1 MTILQPSMQK
11 RLDEKLKRLN
21 TFRPLP
27 TSAVQKLREQFQ
39 IEMTYNT
46 NAIEGNSLTL
56 RETFLVVNEGLT
68 VKGKPLKDH
77 LEAKSHQAALEYL
90 YELIE
95 RDHRVTLS
103 ERLIRQFHQLV
114 MQDID
119 REWAGVYR
127 NGPVMITGTK
137 HRPPE
142 ALEVS
147 KKMHALVTWLNTN
160 ERKIHPIELA
170 SQAHHKLAAIHPFFD
185 GNGRTSRLLMNVL
198 LMRKCFPL
206 TIILKN
212 DRKKYYRVLSRA
224 DEGDLAPLVQF
235 IAQTIERSLDM
246 YLRALEPTTAKSERY
261 MSLAQLGQ
269 GTGYEAKHLNLLART
284 GRLEAH
290 KDGRNWVTTKEAL
303 TRYEEGRLRKRCR

>member
-1 MTILQPSMQK
+1 MTLLQLSMRK

-21 TFRPLP
+21 ALRPLP
-27 TSAVQKLREQFQ
+27 ASAVQKLREQFQ

-95 RDHRVTLS
+95 QGHRVTVS
-103 ERLIRQFHQLV
+103 EHLIRQLHQLV
-114 MQDID
+114 MQDVD
-119 REWAGVYR
+119 RAWAGVYR

-147 KKMHALVTWLNTN
+147 KKMHAFVTWLNKN

-170 SQAHHKLAAIHPFFD
+170 SQAHHRLAAIHPFFD

-198 LMRKCFPL
+198 LMRKGYPL

-224 DEGDLAPLVQF
+224 DDGDGAPIIQF
-235 IAQTIERSLDM
+235 IAQTIERSLDI
-246 YLRALEPTTAKSERY
+246 YLRALEPTTAQSERY
-261 MSLAQLGQ
+261 MSLEKLSH
-269 GTGYEAKHLNLLART
+269 GTSYSAKYLNLLARM

-303 TRYEEGRLRKRCR
+303 ARYEEGRLRKR

>member
-1 MTILQPSMQK
+1 MNLLQLSMRK
-11 RLDEKLKRLN
+11 RLDEKHKRLN
-21 TFRPLP
+21 ALRPLP
-27 TSAVQKLREQFQ
+27 VSAVQKLREQFQ

-95 RDHRVTLS
+95 HGHRVTLS
-103 ERLIRQFHQLV
+103 ERLIRQLHQLV
-114 MQDID
+114 MQDVD

-147 KKMHALVTWLNTN
+147 KKMHTLVTWLNTN
-160 ERKIHPIELA
+160 EQKIHPIELA

-198 LMRKCFPL
+198 LMRKGFPL

-224 DEGDLAPLVQF
+224 DDGDLAPLVQF
-235 IAQTIERSLDM
+235 VAQTIERSLDI
-246 YLRALEPTTAKSERY
+246 YLRALEPTTKKSEQY
-261 MSLAQLGQ
+261 VSLAKLST
-269 GTGYEAKHLNLLART
+269 GTEYSAKYLNLLART

-303 TRYEEGRLRKRCR
+303 TRYEEGRLRKR

>member
-1 MTILQPSMQK
+1 MTLLQPVMRK

-21 TFRPLP
+21 ALRPLP

-95 RDHRVTLS
+95 HNHRVTLS
-103 ERLIRQFHQLV
+103 ERLIRQLHQLV
-114 MQDID
+114 MQDVD
-119 REWAGVYR
+119 REWAGAYR

-147 KKMHALVTWLNTN
+147 KKMHGLVAWLNAN
-160 ERKIHPIELA
+160 ERKMHPIELA
-170 SQAHHKLAAIHPFFD
+170 SQAHHSLAAIHPFFD

-198 LMRKCFPL
+198 LMRRGFPL

-224 DEGDLAPLVQF
+224 DDGDLAPLIQF

-246 YLRALEPTTAKSERY
+246 YLRALEPTTKKSEQY
-261 MSLAQLGQ
+261 VSLAKLSSS
-269 GTGYEAKHLNLLART
+269 TEYSAKYLNLLART

-290 KDGRNWVTTKEAL
+290 KDGRNWVTTMEAL
-303 TRYEEGRLRKRCR
+303 TRYEEGRLRKRG

>member
-1 MTILQPSMQK
+1 MTLLQPVMRK

-21 TFRPLP
+21 ALRPLP
-27 TSAVQKLREQFQ
+27 ASAVQKLREQFQ

-95 RDHRVTLS
+95 HNHRVTLS
-103 ERLIRQFHQLV
+103 ERLIRQLHQLV
-114 MQDID
+114 MQDVD

-198 LMRKCFPL
+198 LMRKGFPL

-224 DEGDLAPLVQF
+224 DDGDYAPIIQF
-235 IAQTIERSLDM
+235 IAQTIERSLDI
-246 YLRALEPTTAKSERY
+246 YLRALEPTTKKSEQY
-261 MSLAQLGQ
+261 MSLAELSQ
-269 GTGYEAKHLNLLART
+269 GNIHSAKYLNLLART

-303 TRYEEGRLRKRCR
+303 TRYEDGRLRKRG